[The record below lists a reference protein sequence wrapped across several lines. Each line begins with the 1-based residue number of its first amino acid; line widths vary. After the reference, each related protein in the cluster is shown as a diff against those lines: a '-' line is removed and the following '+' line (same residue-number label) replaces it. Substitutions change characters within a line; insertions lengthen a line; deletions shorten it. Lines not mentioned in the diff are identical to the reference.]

1 MRNCS
6 GSRAAFSTTP
16 NASSDRILL
25 IPLIA
30 QSVMRSHIFID
41 GANLYHALKDE
52 ELSIDYAKIPQ
63 LLSTLSE
70 TELLRTSFYTGVPEN
85 ASPERIAFLERLNAI
100 PDFEVKT
107 KPLQRH
113 GDHLIEKG
121 VDVLIATDMLWNG
134 LKGYAEH
141 IVLVSGDADLVDA
154 IMRLMDNGVRVT
166 VAMFPHHASQSI
178 MRTPDRFIDLS
189 EHADSLRP

>member
-1 MRNCS
+1 
-6 GSRAAFSTTP
+6 
-16 NASSDRILL
+16 
-25 IPLIA
+25 
-30 QSVMRSHIFID
+30 MRSHIFID

-52 ELSIDYAKIPQ
+52 DLAIDYAKIPQ
-63 LLSTLSE
+63 LLSKLSE

-85 ASPERIAFLERLNAI
+85 ASGERLAFLERLEKI

-107 KPLQRH
+107 KPLLRR

-121 VDVLIATDMLWNG
+121 VDVLIATDMLWHG

-154 IMRLMDNGVRVT
+154 ITRLMDNGVRVT
-166 VAMFPHHASQSI
+166 VAMFARHASQSI
-178 MRTPDRFIDLS
+178 MRAPDRFIDLS
-189 EHADSLRP
+189 EHTDTLQA